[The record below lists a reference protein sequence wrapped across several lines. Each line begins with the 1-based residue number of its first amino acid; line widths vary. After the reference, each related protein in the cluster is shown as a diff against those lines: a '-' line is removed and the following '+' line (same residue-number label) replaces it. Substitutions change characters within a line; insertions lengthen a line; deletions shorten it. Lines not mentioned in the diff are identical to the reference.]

1 MTDDS
6 IAHIPL
12 FEGLPQSHLDKLRS
26 IAGQTRYDKE
36 AMIFLEGEDAEGF
49 YVVLEGKVKI
59 YKISPEGKEQVIQ
72 VMGPG
77 EPFAEVPVF
86 AGGRFP
92 AHAQAVTAC
101 RLLYFPRTALRD
113 LFRRDSAMAM
123 NMLAVLAKRL
133 RRLTDMIESLTLKES
148 PGRLAAYLLD
158 LSERADDA
166 DVVELDMSKGL
177 LANLLGT
184 AQETLS
190 RILKR
195 MSEQEIIKVRG
206 RFITLLDKNI
216 LEQVATGGIRLG

>member
-1 MTDDS
+1 MTEDS

-26 IAGQTRYDKE
+26 IAGQVRYDKE
-36 AMIFLEGEDAEGF
+36 AMVFLEGEDAEGF

-72 VMGPG
+72 VMGQG

-101 RLLYFPRTALRD
+101 RLLYFPRTALTD

-206 RFITLLDKNI
+206 RFITLLDKNT
-216 LEQVATGGIRLG
+216 LEQVATGEIRLG